1 MGRAHEVRA
10 KAMAATAAKKSKLYS
25 IYAKE
30 IYQAAKGNPDPT
42 SNDVLRR
49 VIEKAKKEQVPAD
62 VINRN
67 IEKVKKGVSENYE
80 TVEYEAFAQGGSSL
94 IIKCLT
100 DNSNRTISFVK
111 TVFNKCGAKMAS
123 QGSVSFMYEHL
134 GVIGIKD
141 HSEEEVMDALINA
154 DVDVND
160 IENENDMIVVYTE
173 VQDLNNAKKALE
185 TAFPGITF
193 ELDEISYFSKD
204 SVTLSGEDKEK
215 FEFGSYLHYLLEIT
229 DFKKKDL
236 TLIDEKYQPYFLKL
250 FNLDLFN
257 NLDNT
262 NIYKEY
268 EFIYESNNIKK
279 HGIIDLMIEHDNY
292 IDIIDY
298 KLKNIEDNLY
308 HEQLLGYKEYIKTK
322 TNKDINLYLYSIID
336 GRYEKI
342 E

>member
-1 MGRAHEVRA
+1 
-10 KAMAATAAKKSKLYS
+10 MAATAAKKSKLYS

-141 HSEEEVMDALINA
+141 HTEEEVMDALINA

-215 FEFGSYLHYLLEIT
+215 FEKLLT
-229 DFKKKDL
+229 MLDDL
-236 TLIDEKYQPYFLKL
+236 D
-250 FNLDLFN
+250 DV
-257 NLDNT
+257 
-262 NIYKEY
+262 
-268 EFIYESNNIKK
+268 SNV
-279 HGIIDLMIEHDNY
+279 
-292 IDIIDY
+292 
-298 KLKNIEDNLY
+298 Y
-308 HEQLLGYKEYIKTK
+308 HNVEL
-322 TNKDINLYLYSIID
+322 
-336 GRYEKI
+336 
-342 E
+342 

>member
-67 IEKVKKGVSENYE
+67 IDKVKKGISENYE

-215 FEFGSYLHYLLEIT
+215 FEKLLT
-229 DFKKKDL
+229 MLDDL
-236 TLIDEKYQPYFLKL
+236 D
-250 FNLDLFN
+250 DV
-257 NLDNT
+257 
-262 NIYKEY
+262 
-268 EFIYESNNIKK
+268 SNV
-279 HGIIDLMIEHDNY
+279 
-292 IDIIDY
+292 
-298 KLKNIEDNLY
+298 Y
-308 HEQLLGYKEYIKTK
+308 HNVEL
-322 TNKDINLYLYSIID
+322 
-336 GRYEKI
+336 
-342 E
+342 

>member
-67 IEKVKKGVSENYE
+67 IDKVKKGVTENYE

-141 HSEEEVMDALINA
+141 HTEEEVMDALINA

-215 FEFGSYLHYLLEIT
+215 FEKLLVML
-229 DFKKKDL
+229 DDL
-236 TLIDEKYQPYFLKL
+236 D
-250 FNLDLFN
+250 DV
-257 NLDNT
+257 
-262 NIYKEY
+262 
-268 EFIYESNNIKK
+268 SNV
-279 HGIIDLMIEHDNY
+279 
-292 IDIIDY
+292 
-298 KLKNIEDNLY
+298 Y
-308 HEQLLGYKEYIKTK
+308 HNVEL
-322 TNKDINLYLYSIID
+322 
-336 GRYEKI
+336 
-342 E
+342 

>member
-67 IEKVKKGVSENYE
+67 IDKVKKGVSENYE

-134 GVIGIKD
+134 GVIGIKG

-215 FEFGSYLHYLLEIT
+215 FEKLLT
-229 DFKKKDL
+229 MLDDL
-236 TLIDEKYQPYFLKL
+236 D
-250 FNLDLFN
+250 DV
-257 NLDNT
+257 
-262 NIYKEY
+262 
-268 EFIYESNNIKK
+268 SNV
-279 HGIIDLMIEHDNY
+279 
-292 IDIIDY
+292 
-298 KLKNIEDNLY
+298 Y
-308 HEQLLGYKEYIKTK
+308 HNVEL
-322 TNKDINLYLYSIID
+322 
-336 GRYEKI
+336 
-342 E
+342 

>member
-10 KAMAATAAKKSKLYS
+10 ASMAKTAAMKSKLYS

-30 IYQAAKGNPDPT
+30 IYQAAKGNPDPA

-67 IEKVKKGVSENYE
+67 IDKVKKGISENYE

-215 FEFGSYLHYLLEIT
+215 FEKLLT
-229 DFKKKDL
+229 MLDDL
-236 TLIDEKYQPYFLKL
+236 D
-250 FNLDLFN
+250 DV
-257 NLDNT
+257 
-262 NIYKEY
+262 
-268 EFIYESNNIKK
+268 SNV
-279 HGIIDLMIEHDNY
+279 
-292 IDIIDY
+292 
-298 KLKNIEDNLY
+298 Y
-308 HEQLLGYKEYIKTK
+308 HNVEL
-322 TNKDINLYLYSIID
+322 
-336 GRYEKI
+336 
-342 E
+342 

>member
-141 HSEEEVMDALINA
+141 HTEEEVMDALINA

-215 FEFGSYLHYLLEIT
+215 FEKLLT
-229 DFKKKDL
+229 MLDDL
-236 TLIDEKYQPYFLKL
+236 D
-250 FNLDLFN
+250 DV
-257 NLDNT
+257 
-262 NIYKEY
+262 
-268 EFIYESNNIKK
+268 SNV
-279 HGIIDLMIEHDNY
+279 
-292 IDIIDY
+292 
-298 KLKNIEDNLY
+298 Y
-308 HEQLLGYKEYIKTK
+308 HNVEL
-322 TNKDINLYLYSIID
+322 
-336 GRYEKI
+336 
-342 E
+342 

>member
-30 IYQAAKGNPDPT
+30 IYQAAKGNPDPS

-67 IEKVKKGVSENYE
+67 IDKVKKGVAEDYQ

-111 TVFNKCGAKMAS
+111 TVFNKCGAKMAG
-123 QGSVSFMYEHL
+123 QGAVSFMYDHL
-134 GVIGIKD
+134 GVVGIKG

-154 DVDVND
+154 DVDAND
-160 IENENDMIVVYTE
+160 IEVEEDGTVVVYTE
-173 VQDLNNAKKALE
+173 VSDLNNAKKALE

-193 ELDEISYFSKD
+193 EVDEI
-204 SVTLSGEDKEK
+204 
-215 FEFGSYLHYLLEIT
+215 
-229 DFKKKDL
+229 
-236 TLIDEKYQPYFLKL
+236 
-250 FNLDLFN
+250 
-257 NLDNT
+257 
-262 NIYKEY
+262 
-268 EFIYESNNIKK
+268 
-279 HGIIDLMIEHDNY
+279 
-292 IDIIDY
+292 
-298 KLKNIEDNLY
+298 
-308 HEQLLGYKEYIKTK
+308 
-322 TNKDINLYLYSIID
+322 
-336 GRYEKI
+336 
-342 E
+342 

>member
-30 IYQAAKGNPDPT
+30 IYQAAKGNPDPS

-49 VIEKAKKEQVPAD
+49 VIEKAKREQVPAD

-67 IEKVKKGVSENYE
+67 IDKVKKGVTENYD

-141 HSEEEVMDALINA
+141 HTEEEVMDALINA

-215 FEFGSYLHYLLEIT
+215 FEKLLT
-229 DFKKKDL
+229 MLDDL
-236 TLIDEKYQPYFLKL
+236 D
-250 FNLDLFN
+250 DV
-257 NLDNT
+257 
-262 NIYKEY
+262 
-268 EFIYESNNIKK
+268 SNV
-279 HGIIDLMIEHDNY
+279 
-292 IDIIDY
+292 
-298 KLKNIEDNLY
+298 Y
-308 HEQLLGYKEYIKTK
+308 HNVEL
-322 TNKDINLYLYSIID
+322 
-336 GRYEKI
+336 
-342 E
+342 

>member
-30 IYQAAKGNPDPT
+30 IYQAAKGNPDPS

-67 IEKVKKGVSENYE
+67 IDKVKKGISENYE

-173 VQDLNNAKKALE
+173 VQDLNSAKKALE

-215 FEFGSYLHYLLEIT
+215 FEKLLT
-229 DFKKKDL
+229 MLDDL
-236 TLIDEKYQPYFLKL
+236 D
-250 FNLDLFN
+250 DV
-257 NLDNT
+257 
-262 NIYKEY
+262 
-268 EFIYESNNIKK
+268 SNV
-279 HGIIDLMIEHDNY
+279 
-292 IDIIDY
+292 
-298 KLKNIEDNLY
+298 Y
-308 HEQLLGYKEYIKTK
+308 HNVEL
-322 TNKDINLYLYSIID
+322 
-336 GRYEKI
+336 
-342 E
+342 

>member
-215 FEFGSYLHYLLEIT
+215 FEKLLT
-229 DFKKKDL
+229 MLDDL
-236 TLIDEKYQPYFLKL
+236 D
-250 FNLDLFN
+250 DV
-257 NLDNT
+257 
-262 NIYKEY
+262 
-268 EFIYESNNIKK
+268 SNV
-279 HGIIDLMIEHDNY
+279 
-292 IDIIDY
+292 
-298 KLKNIEDNLY
+298 Y
-308 HEQLLGYKEYIKTK
+308 HNVEL
-322 TNKDINLYLYSIID
+322 
-336 GRYEKI
+336 
-342 E
+342 

>member
-67 IEKVKKGVSENYE
+67 IDKVKKGVSENYE

-141 HSEEEVMDALINA
+141 HTEEEVMDALINA

-204 SVTLSGEDKEK
+204 SVKLSDEDKEK
-215 FEFGSYLHYLLEIT
+215 FEKLLAM
-229 DFKKKDL
+229 L
-236 TLIDEKYQPYFLKL
+236 DE
-250 FNLDLFN
+250 LD
-257 NLDNT
+257 DV
-262 NIYKEY
+262 
-268 EFIYESNNIKK
+268 SNV
-279 HGIIDLMIEHDNY
+279 
-292 IDIIDY
+292 
-298 KLKNIEDNLY
+298 Y
-308 HEQLLGYKEYIKTK
+308 HNVEL
-322 TNKDINLYLYSIID
+322 
-336 GRYEKI
+336 
-342 E
+342 